1 MLFKK
6 IHTPHMS
13 PLKMLR
19 ALMLAA
25 VCAVAPASCSDSGDV
40 PEGDG
45 GAGSPTEVDAGFVI
59 TLSSGGVSES
69 ASRAPSEP
77 DGGYDPG
84 AGYENYI
91 DIDGGDFRFLFFDKD
106 NRYTGTFDVTTIEP
120 LSQTPTSK
128 RYYVAGNVAKNLIDG
143 KELKVVALANW
154 RTYDYE
160 TSLTAGVTTIDDVC
174 SQIYR
179 YDDVLPEGED
189 LSAANIIPL
198 YGVTNL
204 MTLTPSTTNRV
215 DLGQINLLRA
225 LAKIEVIR
233 ATDGLELESVRLQY
247 FNTSGYNAPRGVYT
261 QDQYVHGD
269 YGKDYTA
276 APSIVPGPETPN
288 GTADRSKLRPFVKA
302 GTDRWVLYVPE
313 FDNINETPSRRARL
327 LLRFKY
333 MNQDDVV
340 EFKDYSD
347 GGKVFDI
354 MRNYW
359 YRFTVRK
366 NAVTVQVVPYSEVLL
381 SPIFGLGNKMELVE
395 METDMG
401 LFYYDRNTG
410 KFYDE
415 KMNEVANPYFQ
426 TTDPLTGWNILRDRN
441 NLFLCYY
448 DGTAGVYYAAD
459 KQTRILPPNENAL
472 IDDPDMLMVIDAGTR
487 ISYYIHNQQKS
498 ELYANDRTTRIQN
511 PFERKNAVANR
522 IPYISIDA
530 SKTYGWYD
538 LTARKW
544 YDSDKADAKEIA
556 YPF

>member
-1 MLFKK
+1 MLFSN
-6 IHTPHMS
+6 IHKTHRT
-13 PLKMLR
+13 LLR
-19 ALMLAA
+19 TLQAMTLAA
-25 VCAVAPASCSDSGDV
+25 LGAVVPAACSDSGDA
-40 PEGDG
+40 PDDDG
-45 GAGSPTEVDAGFVI
+45 GADSRAEVDAGFVI
-59 TLSSGGVSES
+59 TLSSGGVNSQ

-77 DGGYDPG
+77 EGGYDPG

-106 NRYTGTFDVTTIEP
+106 NRYTGTFDVTNIEP
-120 LSQTPTSK
+120 LSETSTSK
-128 RYYVAGNVAKNLIDG
+128 RYYVAGNVAKSLIDG

-160 TSLTAGVTTIDDVC
+160 STLTVGSTTIDDVC
-174 SQIYR
+174 SQIYT
-179 YDDVLPEGED
+179 YDAVLPEGED
-189 LSAANIIPL
+189 LSAANIMPL

-233 ATDGLELESVRLQY
+233 AADGLELESVRLQY
-247 FNTSGYNAPRGVYT
+247 FNTSGYNAPLRVYT

-276 APSIVPGPETPN
+276 APSIVPGAETPN

-347 GGKVFDI
+347 GGKAFDI

-381 SPIFGLGNKMELVE
+381 SPVFGLGNKMELVE

-415 KMNEVANPYFQ
+415 NMNEVANPYFQ

-448 DGTAGVYYAAD
+448 DGTEGIYYAAD

-472 IDDPDMLMVIDAGTR
+472 SGDPDMLMIIDAGTR

-530 SKTYGWYD
+530 STTYGWYD
-538 LTARKW
+538 QTTRKW

>member
-1 MLFKK
+1 MFFSNILM
-6 IHTPHMS
+6 PHRT
-13 PLKMLR
+13 LLR
-19 ALMLAA
+19 ALQAMTLAA
-25 VCAVAPASCSDSGDV
+25 LGAVVPAACSDSGDG
-40 PEGDG
+40 PDDG
-45 GAGSPTEVDAGFVI
+45 GADSRAEVDAGFVI
-59 TLSSGGVSES
+59 TLSSGGVNEA

-77 DGGYDPG
+77 EGGYDPG

-106 NRYTGTFDVTTIEP
+106 NRYTGTFDVTNIEP
-120 LSQTPTSK
+120 LSETPTSK
-128 RYYVAGNVAKNLIDG
+128 RYYVAGNVAKSLIDG

-160 TSLTAGVTTIDDVC
+160 STLTVGTTTIDDVC
-174 SQIYR
+174 SQIYT
-179 YDDVLPEGED
+179 YDAVLPEGED
-189 LSAANIIPL
+189 LSATNIIPL

-233 ATDGLELESVRLQY
+233 AADGLELESVRLQY
-247 FNTSGYNAPRGVYT
+247 FNTRGYNAPLGVYA

-269 YGKDYTA
+269 YDKDYTA
-276 APSIVPGPETPN
+276 APSIVPGAETPN
-288 GTADRSKLRPFVKA
+288 GTADRRNLRPFVKA

-313 FDNINETPSRRARL
+313 FDNINEDASRRARL

-340 EFKDYSD
+340 EFKDYSN

-381 SPIFGLGNKMELVE
+381 SPIFGLGTLMELVE

-410 KFYDE
+410 QFYD
-415 KMNEVANPYFQ
+415 KDMKPVNNPYFQ
-426 TTDPLTGWNILRDRN
+426 TQDPVTKWQILRDRN
-441 NLFLCYY
+441 NLFLCYW
-448 DGTAGVYYAAD
+448 DNLTDVYYAAD
-459 KQTRILPPNENAL
+459 KLTRILPPNENAL
-472 IDDPDMLMVIDAGTR
+472 SGDPDMLMVIDAETR
-487 ISYYIHNQQKS
+487 ISYYIHNQEKS

-511 PFERKNAVANR
+511 PFERKNADTNR
-522 IPYISIDA
+522 IPYINIDA
-530 SKTYGWYD
+530 SETYGWYD
-538 LTARKW
+538 LTTRKW
-544 YDSDKADAKEIA
+544 YDSDEADANEIA